1 MTDSPGARPRP
12 QYGEYATPEEQRARI
27 QEPPTWM
34 LEPVAPPAPG
44 GPEAGDDPAK
54 APAPAAHPVA
64 GAAVV
69 APKKRA
75 DRFVTLALLAIGLYT
90 VLSSVFTATDFRAFS
105 AQWMEIAGIEGT
117 FTNIEQGTLMLQISV
132 AVMAAVWVITAW
144 LSFRLIARGKIS
156 WWIPLVGG
164 VVANLISS
172 VLIGIALFS
181 DPAVMDYITSG
192 GALMGG

>member
-1 MTDSPGARPRP
+1 MTDSSGARPRP

-27 QEPPTWM
+27 AEPPKWM
-34 LEPVAPPAPG
+34 LEPEAAAAPGAPGVTDDAARPSTQAPP
-44 GPEAGDDPAK
+44 
-54 APAPAAHPVA
+54 PVP

-105 AQWMEIAGIEGT
+105 AQWMEIAEIDGT
-117 FTNIEQGTLMLQISV
+117 FTNIDQGTLMLQISV

-144 LSFRLIARGKIS
+144 LSFRLIARGRIS

-172 VLIGIALFS
+172 VLIGIALLG
-181 DPAVMDYITSG
+181 DPAVMDYITGG

>member
-34 LEPVAPPAPG
+34 LEPAAPPAPG
-44 GPEAGDDPAK
+44 GPEAGDDPA
-54 APAPAAHPVA
+54 PAPAAPPVA

-90 VLSSVFTATDFRAFS
+90 VISLAFAAADFPAFS
-105 AQWMEIAGIEGT
+105 AQWMETAGIDGT

-132 AVMAAVWVITAW
+132 AVMAAVWGITAW